1 MGEDKTIRVGD
12 NLQED
17 VHVVKNGGESGFLA
31 IVLCDLVEGKRVEG
45 QSEPGWASAI
55 LEQWTPALGLPL
67 QSTILNGKGRL
78 LWVLDTHWARA
89 PSPPPHA
96 YLLCK
101 PDPTGLGD
109 PLPGMNACV
118 NPDGRTVIS
127 PSAKLDEK
135 NRETVSS
142 LKGNIPQARGRLLSG
157 YLRWRLCL
165 WSHHSG
171 GVTSSLSEVINK
183 LIYLSGLP
191 QPQNAFHNVTLDWKH
206 LGHLNI

>member
-1 MGEDKTIRVGD
+1 MSQAGH
-12 NLQED
+12 LPCYS
-17 VHVVKNGGESGFLA
+17 NGRLPSA
-31 IVLCDLVEGKRVEG
+31 SLCS
-45 QSEPGWASAI
+45 Q
-55 LEQWTPALGLPL
+55 
-67 QSTILNGKGRL
+67 ILNGKGRL
-78 LWVLDTHWARA
+78 LWILDTHWARA
-89 PSPPPHA
+89 PPHPPPHA

-101 PDPTGLGD
+101 PDATGLGD

-127 PSAKLDEK
+127 PSAELDEK

-165 WSHHSG
+165 WSHRSG

-183 LIYLSGLP
+183 LVYLDYPNPRILS
-191 QPQNAFHNVTLDWKH
+191 
-206 LGHLNI
+206 IM